1 MMGVVQYIMINQIRI
16 NGISNSSVFQ
26 IGTAGL
32 IKPLS
37 NLYNTGGFTEPAPE
51 LGADVVSTQ
60 TQPETPLIPFAGG
73 GEAIG

>member
-1 MMGVVQYIMINQIRI
+1 MRVIQYIYINQIRI
-16 NGISNSSVFQ
+16 EGINNSSVFQ

-51 LGADVVSTQ
+51 LDGS
-60 TQPETPLIPFAGG
+60 ETGPLVPFGQSN
-73 GEAIG
+73 

>member
-1 MMGVVQYIMINQIRI
+1 MGVVQYITINHIRI

-37 NLYNTGGFTEPAPE
+37 NLYNTGGFTEAAPT
-51 LGADVVSTQ
+51 LGAEIASTQ
-60 TQPETPLIPFAGG
+60 TESETPLIPFAGG
-73 GEAIG
+73 GESIG